1 MLKLTLPRFRRLL
14 VDSAASSLSSAR
26 FRRLLAVLCSIPPP
40 SARSG
45 RGVAREGSR
54 AAPERGEQRS
64 ASGEREGWSCGEGDE
79 AERVESGEREEQW
92 WRRVWDMISHVWSWR
107 GTGTWG
113 AWWARPAPLLTPFFF
128 FFSFSFSFFFIIYC
142 TDLLFY
148 FFKIHKASSRL
159 TL

>member
-64 ASGEREGWSCGEGDE
+64 ASGEKEGWSCGEGDE
-79 AERVESGEREEQW
+79 VERVESGEREEQR
-92 WRRVWDMISHVWSWR
+92 WRRVWDRISHAWSWR
-107 GTGTWG
+107 GTGTWA
-113 AWWARPAPLLTPFFF
+113 AWWARPAHFLLLL
-128 FFSFSFSFFFIIYC
+128 SFSFFIFFFLHH
-142 TDLLFY
+142 LL
-148 FFKIHKASSRL
+148 L
-159 TL
+159 

>member
-40 SARSG
+40 PRRPLLDSAAICSIWKGSSEGGEQSSARE
-45 RGVAREGSR
+45 RGAEQRRREGR

-79 AERVESGEREEQW
+79 AERVESGEREEQR
-92 WRRVWDMISHVWSWR
+92 WRRVWDRKPCLELEGDGHM
-107 GTGTWG
+107 G
-113 AWWARPAPLLTPFFF
+113 
-128 FFSFSFSFFFIIYC
+128 
-142 TDLLFY
+142 
-148 FFKIHKASSRL
+148 RL
-159 TL
+159 VG